1 MDDVLRM
8 NDAMIRFF
16 FKENP
21 DNLSDEDYASRL
33 KELKWLSEEGLL
45 RGIKL

>member
-1 MDDVLRM
+1 M

-21 DNLSDEDYASRL
+21 DSLPDEQYADRI
-33 KELKWLSEEGLL
+33 KELKWLANEGFLS
-45 RGIKL
+45 GIKL

>member
-21 DNLSDEDYASRL
+21 DDLSDVDYAGRI
-33 KELKWLSEEGLL
+33 KELKWLAGEGLL

>member
-1 MDDVLRM
+1 M
-8 NDAMIRFF
+8 NNAMIRFF

-21 DNLSDEDYASRL
+21 DKLSDDEYAGRV
-33 KELKWLSEEGLL
+33 KELKWLADEGFL